1 LAAYSWVPRGLDWE
15 TSDKAWPEEVDLEF
29 AKSLPPHQQVI
40 FTLLRGS
47 KLTSNP
53 LKRTAYAPT
62 LLALVGRAAKKVS
75 RIILSQ
81 RSV

>member
-1 LAAYSWVPRGLDWE
+1 MAAYAWVPRGLDWE
-15 TSDKAWPEEVDLEF
+15 SSNKAWPEEVDLEF
-29 AKSLPPHQQVI
+29 AKTLPPHQQVI
-40 FTLLRGS
+40 YTLLRCS

-62 LLALVGRAAKKVS
+62 LLALVGMAAKKVS

-81 RSV
+81 RSI